1 MYEARTQEEILD
13 ELKDLYESSTGIVP
27 IEGNFSYDV
36 LSSNA
41 IEFAKLETEISE
53 AYNNS
58 FGHSA
63 AMEYLEL
70 RAAESGVYRKEG
82 KKAVGQLTVVGNGT
96 VYAGAIF
103 STVAGTRFVATET
116 TAVEGSATIDIEA
129 EKAGASGNV
138 ALGTINRIPL
148 SIAGIRSCTNPEPT
162 IDGYDEEDDD
172 TLRERY
178 LEKVRNPGVS
188 GNPREY
194 VEWACSIVGVGAAR
208 CQRCWNGAGTVKVVV
223 ADSNFEEAN
232 VLLLQRVYDYIQQE
246 RPVGAEVSVVSARI
260 VPINIE
266 AKITG
271 SVDVDAFTKGVK
283 AYFTKLVK
291 NTQIDYSNVKSY
303 ESFSEAGYI
312 SLAQINSYLIAEGGA
327 DDVQELTL
335 NGKSENFPLQI
346 EEIPKLG
353 TIDFY

>member
-1 MYEARTQEEILD
+1 MYEARTQETILA
-13 ELKDLYESSTGIVP
+13 ELKSLYANEETLIESTFG
-27 IEGNFSYDV
+27 YDIM
-36 LSSNA
+36 SANA
-41 IEFAKLETEISE
+41 IEFAKLETEIAE
-53 AYNNS
+53 AYSNS
-58 FGHSA
+58 FGHTA

-82 KKAVGQLTVVGNGT
+82 KKAVGELAIIGTGT

-103 STVAGTRFVATET
+103 ATAVGTRFVATET
-116 TAVEGSATIDIEA
+116 VEIDGTGTVEIEA

-138 ALGTINRIPL
+138 AAGTINRIPL

-162 IDGYDEEDDD
+162 IDGYDEEDDE

-194 VEWACSIVGVGAAR
+194 VEWACSVVGVGTVR

-223 ADSNFEEAN
+223 ADSNLDEAN

-271 SVDVDAFTKGVK
+271 SVDIDAFTKGVT

-291 NTQIDYSNVKSY
+291 NTTIDYSNVKSY

-335 NGKSENFPLQI
+335 NGKAENFPLQI